1 MPRDLAKLHK
11 RQKEYRDRVR
21 ADPVKWEAYL
31 QRHRTDYA
39 RRKTHINERRRK
51 DYAARQDPVAKA
63 ARALYK
69 RKIDLDRRM
78 RLKKEKPPK
87 MPKRNEK
94 QERMIEVRGKAV
106 GLIPKDGTVHK
117 LGAISKACNCHPNFM
132 IIAIADSDIKT
143 IIRNKITYLYRL

>member
-1 MPRDLAKLHK
+1 MPHDLAKLHM

-21 ADPVKWEAYL
+21 ADPVKWAAYL

-51 DYAARQDPVAKA
+51 AYAAMNDPISKA
-63 ARALYK
+63 ARKFYK
-69 RKIDLDRRM
+69 REIDLDRRM

-94 QERMIEVRGKAV
+94 LERMIEVRAKAV

-117 LGAISKACNCHPNFM
+117 LGAISKACSAHPNFL
-132 IIAIADSDIKT
+132 IIAIADSEIKT
-143 IIRNKITYLYRL
+143 IIRNKTTYLYRL